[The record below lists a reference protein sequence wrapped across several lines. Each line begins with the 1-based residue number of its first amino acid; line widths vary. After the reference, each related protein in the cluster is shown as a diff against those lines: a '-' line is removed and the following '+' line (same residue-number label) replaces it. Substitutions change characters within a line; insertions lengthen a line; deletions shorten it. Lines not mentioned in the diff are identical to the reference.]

1 MALTYLSLEDLQEM
15 IGTELLDRLETLL
28 PIIDSEEGDPTVIYK
43 RSNLIK
49 ILSSFLTTER
59 LKDKKFLFTLFN
71 SFPSEILDEFCK
83 EVGISGEAI
92 SFSEKVEKLVK
103 KSKSSDFIKTFVNWA
118 KLPDALIPA
127 PIKKLPESEDSSL
140 PSIPFKTLKDFQFM
154 VFLEAFKNVQIPL
167 SRFIIQ
173 MPTGSGKTRT
183 SMEIITQ
190 YFNENEDPKICLWLA
205 NTEELCE
212 QSVECFKEIWGHV
225 GKYPLKI
232 YHCWG
237 TNSGFPQKTDEHAF
251 VVAGFQK
258 IYGLIKKKLVN
269 IEKVIDNIGI
279 ITVDEAHHA
288 ISPTYKET
296 IKHFIGDNSILIG
309 LTATPGRSAYNLKS
323 NKELSEYF
331 FEKIIGIQC
340 PEDKSV
346 IEMLREKGVL
356 SNIDF
361 EELKT
366 NRSYMLTSSQVKY
379 IEEKKALPPGFLK
392 KLGSDDLRNIEIVK
406 KLRKEL
412 LKNKKSLFFGCS
424 VEHSKFISSM
434 MTYLGIKCV
443 HIDGTTDRGIRSQ
456 AIRNFK
462 DGDLNLICN
471 YGILTT
477 GFDAPKTDLVF
488 IARPTESIVLY
499 SQMLGRGLRGPAV
512 GGTENCKIIT
522 VRDNITG
529 YPDLD
534 EVYFYFEEYFNS

>member
-1 MALTYLSLEDLQEM
+1 MTLKYLGLSDLQDL
-15 IGTELLDRLETLL
+15 IGIDLLDRLETLL

-49 ILSSFLTTER
+49 IFSSFLTTER

-71 SFPSEILDEFCK
+71 SYPNEILDEFCK
-83 EVGISGEAI
+83 EVGISGKEKG
-92 SFSEKVEKLVK
+92 FGEKVEKLIK
-103 KSKSSDFIKTFVNWA
+103 KSRSLDFIQTLVNWA
-118 KLPDALIPA
+118 NLPDALIPQ
-127 PIKKLPESEDSSL
+127 PSKKVPDSEDSFL
-140 PSIPFKTLKDFQFM
+140 PSIPFKTLKDFQFA
-154 VFLEAFKNVQIPL
+154 VFLEAYKNVQIPL

-212 QSVECFKEIWGHV
+212 QSVECFKEVWGHV

-232 YHCWG
+232 YYCWG

-258 IYGLIKKKLVN
+258 IYGLIKKELAN
-269 IEKVIDNIGI
+269 IGQVKDNIGL

-296 IKHFIGDNSILIG
+296 INHFMGDNSILIG
-309 LTATPGRSAYNLKS
+309 LTATPGRSAYDLKS

-331 FEKIIGIQC
+331 FEKIIGVQC
-340 PEDKSV
+340 PEDTSV

-356 SNIDF
+356 SNINF

-366 NRSYMLTSSQVKY
+366 NRSYTLTGNQIKY
-379 IEEKKALPPGFLK
+379 IEEKKSLPPGFLK
-392 KLGSDDLRNIEIVK
+392 KLGSDDLRNIEIVQ

-412 LKNKKSLFFGCS
+412 LKNKKTLFFGCS
-424 VEHSKFISSM
+424 VDHSKFISSM

-443 HIDGTTDRGIRSQ
+443 HIDGTTNRRIRAK
-456 AIRNFK
+456 AIRDFK
-462 DGDLNLICN
+462 NGDLQLICN
-471 YGILTT
+471 FGILAA

-488 IARPTESIVLY
+488 IARPTESLVLY
-499 SQMLGRGLRGPAV
+499 SQMLGRGLRGPAI

-529 YPDLD
+529 YPDMD
-534 EVYFYFEEYFNS
+534 EVYFYFEEYFNN